1 MSEKPQKRLVSK
13 GQYLKTLG
21 DKGASYAAGVFYGLL
36 GVPFLLISL
45 FCFVIGLY
53 GLFFSGFPSEISIV
67 LFIAVI
73 SLILSMGAFW
83 GCTSYFKRAQEIE
96 LVAPITRHNTD
107 QLPAVETLVR
117 ASDAP
122 PSHQQAELLRAS
134 PQGSETPPE
143 ELLRATLKGTNGQDG

>member
-1 MSEKPQKRLVSK
+1 MSEKPEKRLVSK

-53 GLFFSGFPSEISIV
+53 GLLFSGFPSEISIV

-83 GCTSYFKRAQEIE
+83 GCKSYFKRAQEIE
-96 LVAPITRHNTD
+96 PVTPITRHNTG
-107 QLPAVETLVR
+107 QLPEIETLVR
-117 ASDAP
+117 PSDLP
-122 PSHQQAELLRAS
+122 PTHQQAELLRGVAT
-134 PQGSETPPE
+134 PNSETPPE
-143 ELLRATLKGTNGQDG
+143 ELLRATTNSKGID